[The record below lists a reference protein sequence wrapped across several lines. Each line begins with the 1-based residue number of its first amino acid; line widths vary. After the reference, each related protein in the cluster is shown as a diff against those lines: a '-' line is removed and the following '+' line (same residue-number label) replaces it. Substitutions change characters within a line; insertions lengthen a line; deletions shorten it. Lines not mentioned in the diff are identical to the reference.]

1 MPEFQITAAESGRT
15 ILEALQSRLK
25 LPSSKIARIIQEGR
39 VTLAGS
45 LCASPSW
52 RVKRGQ
58 KLELQSRDLPKHKES
73 KAEPVIR
80 YVDVHVIVV
89 EKPAGLTT
97 VRHPGEAAEFGNR
110 GKRFLPAT
118 LADLL
123 PALLAQ
129 KVKGKPGSV
138 WAVHRLDRDTSGLV
152 VFARTKEA
160 ERHLGNQFRAKS
172 TDRHY
177 LAIVRGRA
185 KDGRIESFLVDDR
198 GDGRRGST
206 NVSGKG
212 KRAVTDVKLIES
224 LGEHSLVECRLET
237 GRTHQV
243 RIHLGESGTPIC
255 GERIY
260 DRPVHGKPLPDK
272 SGAKRLALHA
282 ASLGFEHPASG
293 KAMGWNSPLPAD
305 LTKLLV
311 QLRHQ
316 QNSSPI

>member
-138 WAVHRLDRDTSGLV
+138 WAALTPV
-152 VFARTKEA
+152 A
-160 ERHLGNQFRAKS
+160 AKS
-172 TDRHY
+172 LPG
-177 LAIVRGRA
+177 LAPWPNAGQLAARA
-185 KDGRIESFLVDDR
+185 LPWPPASVILAQPGPPNRRRSPTGEWCSDGRSARDR
-198 GDGRRGST
+198 
-206 NVSGKG
+206 
-212 KRAVTDVKLIES
+212 
-224 LGEHSLVECRLET
+224 
-237 GRTHQV
+237 
-243 RIHLGESGTPIC
+243 
-255 GERIY
+255 
-260 DRPVHGKPLPDK
+260 
-272 SGAKRLALHA
+272 
-282 ASLGFEHPASG
+282 
-293 KAMGWNSPLPAD
+293 
-305 LTKLLV
+305 
-311 QLRHQ
+311 
-316 QNSSPI
+316 